1 LPTGGSCDFT
11 PSAVTPGATA
21 ATSTMTVS
29 TAAASLP
36 PIVPRW
42 DGWPRAAAV
51 LALLCVALFGFGLAL
66 VQRVPR
72 ARRPRWALVGGGA
85 LAFAL
90 FLGACG
96 GGEPTGPSSQTH
108 TITVTG
114 TAGSLEHSATTT
126 LTVQ

>member
-1 LPTGGSCDFT
+1 L
-11 PSAVTPGATA
+11 TPGATA

-29 TAAASLP
+29 TVAATLP

-42 DGWPRAAAV
+42 DGWPRAVAV
-51 LALLCVALFGFGLAL
+51 LALLSVALFGLAL
-66 VQRVPR
+66 VRRVPR

-114 TAGSLEHSATTT
+114 TAGLLEHSATTT